1 MQLQVLR
8 VSDEELVQLAKEG
21 GPQSIEARMVED
33 LRKLRAK
40 DYQAYAFRVGD
51 HYFTGPVQ
59 DARTEVAIID
69 LIAVAK
75 WVDGEQY
82 KGRAKVD
89 CGPSRTHVAVA
100 APR

>member
-1 MQLQVLR
+1 VQLQVLR

-51 HYFTGPVQ
+51 HYFTGPVP
-59 DARTEVAIID
+59 DALTEVAIVD
-69 LIAVAK
+69 RFTAAE
-75 WVDGEQY
+75 WVDAE
-82 KGRAKVD
+82 
-89 CGPSRTHVAVA
+89 
-100 APR
+100 

>member
-1 MQLQVLR
+1 MSLR
-8 VSDEELVQLAKEG
+8 VVRISDEELVELAKDR
-21 GPQSIEARMVED
+21 GPRSIEARMVND
-33 LRKLRAK
+33 LRKRRAK